1 MTPAIASALLAL
13 AALVAAV
20 VVIGML
26 VAGASTRALE
36 VATGVAL
43 VFAAGAVTFRI
54 IAAS

>member
-43 VFAAGAVTFRI
+43 VCAAGAVTFRI